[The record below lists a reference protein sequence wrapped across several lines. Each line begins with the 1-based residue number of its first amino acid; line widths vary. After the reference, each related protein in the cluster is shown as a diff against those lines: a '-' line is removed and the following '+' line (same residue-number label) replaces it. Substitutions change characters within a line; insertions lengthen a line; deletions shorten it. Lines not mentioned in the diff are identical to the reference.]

1 MTGLS
6 PDALLGKIGDTLK
19 AEGITITAPAKA
31 ADDGGTTTSTAA
43 KDATTEVDLDRF
55 LVTDKV
61 RRLFARGQDR
71 SVAHQALVRAAVES
85 SMSDDLIVEMVSHF
99 KPSKEKYGDR
109 LEAET
114 RRSIAAALKDI
125 AEHRDEDGTTD
136 NDGESSWLPID
147 LSEVVAGKYQQPTP
161 TVLRR
166 DDKAHLFYAG
176 HVNGAHGDSG
186 TGKGWVMCL
195 TIKQELD
202 LGRAVIY
209 IDMED
214 TAQSIVARLLMIGTD
229 PVDIAERL
237 IYIRPSEPFY
247 SNRVG
252 ELCEMI
258 RDRGVRLC
266 IIDSVGEAFGIDGI
280 NEDRDNE
287 VGPWI
292 RKVARPLAEA
302 GAAVVLVDHSTK
314 AADNPLHPSGS
325 KRKRA
330 AITGASYLVEAT
342 RPLVKGEGGRLRLTC
357 AKDRHGNYRRKE
369 IVAHIEVVP
378 GINGA
383 VEMKVIAPSKADNDE
398 TLPVLLCAKAAVKA
412 AKAEGSPVSRT
423 ALQGL
428 MKIKASTDAKRAGID
443 LAEARHAL
451 AVDIGPRNAQLYRY
465 VQDLPDE
472 VK

>member
-1 MTGLS
+1 VTGLS
-6 PDALLGKIGDTLK
+6 PDDLISKIDDTLK
-19 AEGITITAPAKA
+19 VEGIKITAPPKA
-31 ADDGGTTTSTAA
+31 ADDGGTTTSTAT
-43 KDATTEVDLDRF
+43 KDATGEVDLDRF

-85 SMSDDLIVEMVSHF
+85 LMSDDLIVEMVSHF

-136 NDGESSWLPID
+136 DDGESSWVPID

-166 DDKAHLFYAG
+166 DDEAHLFYVG

-378 GINGA
+378 GFNGA

-412 AKAEGSPVSRT
+412 AKAEGSPVSRS

-451 AVDIGPRNAQLYRY
+451 AVDIGPRKAQMYRY